1 MAKNGKRGSAG
12 ADAVD
17 LARRIMLRATDDL
30 RIDVRDDAHVQAKEY
45 ARAAAAAGR
54 FQGRPASAQDATTR
68 NHLASRFER
77 RLENMIDAIRRIDEA
92 VLDSSIT
99 MLKADPEPVFL
110 DAGDLRVLDG
120 GLRIVVPDRKLF
132 DRLVVRDLR
141 LPPEEPETHVR
152 LDVLRTDKGILVVA
166 YALANAV
173 YGMGGMHLDDQG
185 AILGLM
191 SPTGIHDATPLDEDN
206 LERIW
211 TIVGAAARQH
221 GRTLSRS
228 LKARERAAGQLTTG
242 EAVGEPPE
250 EVETV
255 WERLAA
261 APDAEPDENGFL
273 PAILPGA
280 PPLSELVK
288 PIADAP
294 FDEASF
300 EAYARHME
308 VHASTRILLE
318 VFAPALVRGRLP
330 DKPGRDLVARMFLDT
345 HAKALAETIDK
356 GRRKIERHGVSAND
370 PGFREI
376 VDEFREESSIEAL
389 AEAEEKGLQYN
400 ALLRLLAMHARER
413 GPITTSTSCNG
424 NGDQTLTS
432 DTPFTGIVVI
442 KDRSLF
448 DIVRDHEAD
457 DDREPVIRREVP
469 FTILYR
475 ILPVG
480 VYGVIHQMD
489 ARQTNILRYFAMAT
503 DASPDEETELEWA
516 LRNVLAPAIDA
527 YREAAAVRHAELEAS
542 ENGDAPA
549 ATVRED
555 EPTSDAAGVEKIEV
569 TPSRT
574 YTHGLPTDRP
584 LLRLSQVSL
593 EVADYAVAT
602 RVIDEWFDRTAE
614 ARGAAL
620 MLDRRSHREGW
631 RLEHASEDDAHVWA
645 VSVRA
650 GSGPRPRLEIILEST
665 DSRARSSMPGIVRQI
680 ADATPTCDLDGVIA
694 LDPPRISTRA
704 QMRELMST
712 LTDPDRR
719 MPILVLTSDERGE
732 YMLAPRKAAE
742 MCAGALR
749 VVTIDGD
756 MTREMRNSWGQPYT
770 VFNGASRIYQPG
782 FDPVRSNALAHQR
795 FMPGN
800 ADTLRFAINREIAAT
815 VRRYHIENNLE
826 DDLAEV
832 AKSVAANRAEAET
845 AREAQP
851 PHAFVAPMPTQAPVE
866 APSGMDRPLA
876 PDAAVPAAG
885 DDDRAKT
892 LDATIET
899 QTPMMP
905 RETVEEPSEAEP
917 AFEEIVEEPV
927 EEQLDLGVVEEPIE
941 EQAELELDE
950 VAAAPSASAP
960 APAQETSPAL
970 AAPTPS
976 GEEIGA
982 DVETLVARLIEAAL
996 AEPLSRLARIEQH
1009 IERVEKERDTARAQV
1024 SAVQE
1029 RAVERARRDQ
1039 QLLEER
1045 ENESDELLRIAEQ
1058 ERDQAIAQRKE
1069 AIADRDEAL
1078 DLVTSLTAELS
1089 RLKAEMRR
1097 AGIEAPPPDTDRPTR
1112 MADVG
1117 HWANERFAGRLLV
1130 HQRTMKTLRKT
1141 NYDDV
1146 EKVVALVELLAG
1158 DYVDARR
1165 SVEGAHARF
1174 QEGIARLH
1182 VDDTPHDERG
1192 GPESGQSTVVV
1203 GKRKLLLDRH
1213 LKAKGTGKR
1222 ERGALRIYFTYDDET
1237 QQVVIGWMPDHL
1249 TTAAT

>member
-1 MAKNGKRGSAG
+1 MAKNGKRASAG

-17 LARRIMLRATDDL
+17 LARRVMLRATDDL
-30 RIDVRDDAHVQAKEY
+30 RIDASDDAHVQAKEY
-45 ARAAAAAGR
+45 ARSAAAAGR

-77 RLENMIDAIRRIDEA
+77 RLETLLDAIRRMEEA
-92 VLDSSIT
+92 GLDASIT
-99 MLKADPEPVFL
+99 MLRTDPDPVFL
-110 DAGDLRVLDG
+110 DAGDLKVLDG
-120 GLRIVVPDRKLF
+120 GLRIVIPDRDLF

-141 LPPEEPETHVR
+141 LPPDEPETHVR

-173 YGMGGMHLDDQG
+173 YGMGGIHLDDQG
-185 AILGLM
+185 AIVRLM
-191 SPTGIHDATPLDEDN
+191 NPTGIHDATPLDGDN
-206 LERIW
+206 LERVW
-211 TIVGAAARQH
+211 TIIGAAARQH
-221 GRTLSRS
+221 GRTMSRS
-228 LKARERAAGQLTTG
+228 LKAKARAADQLATEDAT
-242 EAVGEPPE
+242 EETQD

-273 PAILPGA
+273 PAVLPGA
-280 PPLSELVK
+280 PPFSEVVR

-294 FDEASF
+294 FDDAAF
-300 EAYARHME
+300 DAYARHME
-308 VHASTRILLE
+308 VNAATRILLE

-330 DKPGRDLVARMFLDT
+330 ERPGQDLVTRMFLDS

-356 GRRKIERHGVSAND
+356 GRRKVERHGVSSND
-370 PGFREI
+370 PGFQEI
-376 VDEFREESSIEAL
+376 VEEIREEATAEAL
-389 AEAEEKGLQYN
+389 ADADEQGIQYN

-442 KDRSLF
+442 KDRTLF

-457 DDREPVIRREVP
+457 DAREPAIRREVP
-469 FTILYR
+469 FTVLYR

-489 ARQTNILRYFAMAT
+489 ARHTNILRYFAMAT
-503 DASPDEETELEWA
+503 DASPDEESELEWA

-527 YREAAAVRHAELEAS
+527 YREAAAVRHAELEAA
-542 ENGDAPA
+542 EGGRDPVAVADAGVG
-549 ATVRED
+549 ATV
-555 EPTSDAAGVEKIEV
+555 AAESAEAPVEV
-569 TPSRT
+569 TPARI

-584 LLRLSQVSL
+584 LQRLSQVSL

-602 RVIDEWFDRTAE
+602 RVIDEWFDRTSD

-620 MLDRRSHREGW
+620 MLDRRSHSEGW

-665 DSRARSSMPGIVRQI
+665 DRRARSSMPGIVRQI

-694 LDPPRISTRA
+694 LDPPHISTRP

-719 MPILVLTSDERGE
+719 MPMLVLTSDERGE
-732 YMLAPRKAAE
+732 YMMTPRKAAE

-749 VVTIDGD
+749 VVTVDGD
-756 MTREMRNSWGQPYT
+756 MTREMRDSWGQPYT

-782 FDPVRSNALAHQR
+782 FDPVKSNALAHQR
-795 FMPGN
+795 FMPGSV
-800 ADTLRFAINREIAAT
+800 DTLRFAINREIAAT
-815 VRRYHIENNLE
+815 VRRYHIENNLV

-832 AKSVAANRAEAET
+832 AKSVAATRAEAVTET
-845 AREAQP
+845 AAVREAQGFLPTAATAPEPVQQPARDKTTP
-851 PHAFVAPMPTQAPVE
+851 PAAVAPTEEGAPDDVGQEAVE
-866 APSGMDRPLA
+866 ADVETPASTGMPASVVEATA
-876 PDAAVPAAG
+876 PPAEGPMDAA
-885 DDDRAKT
+885 
-892 LDATIET
+892 
-899 QTPMMP
+899 
-905 RETVEEPSEAEP
+905 
-917 AFEEIVEEPV
+917 V
-927 EEQLDLGVVEEPIE
+927 EEQLDLGVTDEVLE
-941 EQAELELDE
+941 EQAELQLE
-950 VAAAPSASAP
+950 VDRTSPP
-960 APAQETSPAL
+960 APAGL
-970 AAPTPS
+970 PTHPS
-976 GEEIGA
+976 AVRTPEEVPGDIEG
-982 DVETLVARLIEAAL
+982 LVARLIEAAL
-996 AEPLSRLARIEQH
+996 VDPLHRLAVVEQH
-1009 IERVEKERDTARAQV
+1009 IERVEEERDTARAQL

-1039 QLLEER
+1039 QILEDR
-1045 ENESDELLRIAEQ
+1045 ENENDELLRIAEQ
-1058 ERDQAIAQRKE
+1058 ERDQAIAQRRE

-1078 DLVTSLTAELS
+1078 DLVTSLTADLA
-1089 RLKAEMRR
+1089 RLRAEMRK
-1097 AGIEAPPPDTDRPTR
+1097 AGIEAPPAEENRPTR

-1117 HWANERFAGRLLV
+1117 HWANERFPGRLLV

-1146 EKVVALVELLAG
+1146 DKVVALVELLAG

-1165 SVEGAHARF
+1165 SVDGAHARF

-1249 TTAAT
+1249 TTATT